1 MEKLKDI
8 IQEYSTMRSLE
19 VNKSRQ
25 EEANGNQEMANYH
38 QGRAEA
44 LAMILL
50 KLVKL
55 NESSDV

>member
-25 EEANGNQEMANYH
+25 EEANGNKDMANYH
-38 QGRAEA
+38 QGRADA

>member
-38 QGRAEA
+38 IR
-44 LAMILL
+44 
-50 KLVKL
+50 
-55 NESSDV
+55 S

>member
-25 EEANGNQEMANYH
+25 EEANGNQEMSNYH
-38 QGRAEA
+38 QGRADA
-44 LAMILL
+44 LATILR
-50 KLVKL
+50 KLIKL
-55 NESSDV
+55 NESKDV

>member
-25 EEANGNQEMANYH
+25 EEANGNKDMANYH
-38 QGRAEA
+38 QGRADS

-55 NESSDV
+55 NESKDV